1 MSNNTTISTAS
12 LAPYKNPVA
21 SDKYVTINTESVVN
35 ELQKRGFVLRE
46 IKQAKTG
53 KGRHIVRMRPQDFT
67 VINGEKMFPEIVIMN
82 SYDSKCSFSVE
93 IGIFRLVCSN
103 GLTVCVPGTNSMYKT
118 RHLGEPAKIAA
129 DIALQF
135 AQNID
140 EIWKVHG
147 KLTETKLTDKQ
158 MIALAMRAAEIRWN
172 KTFTKKEA
180 AKLLQTKRTEDEGND
195 AWRVFN
201 VLQENTIGGG
211 VQIGDMKRVPKTVN
225 APKMLFEVNTRLFN
239 AVYEIAETGKLSPFV
254 RKTRSV
260 QLSDEAAN

>member
-1 MSNNTTISTAS
+1 MSNIISTAT

-21 SDKYVTINTESVVN
+21 SEKYVTIDTQAVVH
-35 ELQKRGFVLRE
+35 ELQNRGFVLRE

-53 KGRHIVRMRPQDFT
+53 KGRHIVRMRTQDFT
-67 VINGEKMFPEIVIMN
+67 VIKGEKMFPEIVIMN

-118 RHLGEPAKIAA
+118 RHFGEPAKIAA
-129 DIALQF
+129 EIALQF
-135 AQNID
+135 SENID
-140 EIWKVHG
+140 EIWKIHG

-172 KTFTKKEA
+172 KKFKKAEA
-180 AKLLQTKRTEDEGND
+180 EKLLATKRTDDEGND
-195 AWRVFN
+195 AWHVFN
-201 VLQENTIGGG
+201 VLQENTINGG
-211 VQIGDMKRVPKTVN
+211 VKLEGMKHAPKPVN

-239 AVYEIAETGKLSPFV
+239 AVYEIAETGNLSPFI

-260 QLSDEAAN
+260 ELTAEAAN